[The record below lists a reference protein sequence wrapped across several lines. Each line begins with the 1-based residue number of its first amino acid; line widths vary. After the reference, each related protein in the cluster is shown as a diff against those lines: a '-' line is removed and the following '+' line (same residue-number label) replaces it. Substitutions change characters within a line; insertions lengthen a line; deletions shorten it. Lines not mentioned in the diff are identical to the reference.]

1 MERMSTKISTQSM
14 VRERKYINKN
24 GRRLQM
30 VYEIHKKVRGK
41 QMKKYMKIIHIYVY
55 GSLKILKN

>member
-41 QMKKYMKIIHIYVY
+41 QMKKIHE
-55 GSLKILKN
+55 NN